1 MPPTLYASQITNC
14 ISVDI
19 TLLLTT
25 NTDQKWKQEVH
36 LSLYHFSG
44 YFNKLS
50 FFCVNL
56 KTKMVV
62 TVVLTLDHIGNNF
75 VCELETQISHV
86 LQLEATTIFD
96 L

>member
-1 MPPTLYASQITNC
+1 MTWMPPALYASQIINC

-44 YFNKLS
+44 YS
-50 FFCVNL
+50 SIV
-56 KTKMVV
+56 
-62 TVVLTLDHIGNNF
+62 
-75 VCELETQISHV
+75 
-86 LQLEATTIFD
+86 
-96 L
+96 